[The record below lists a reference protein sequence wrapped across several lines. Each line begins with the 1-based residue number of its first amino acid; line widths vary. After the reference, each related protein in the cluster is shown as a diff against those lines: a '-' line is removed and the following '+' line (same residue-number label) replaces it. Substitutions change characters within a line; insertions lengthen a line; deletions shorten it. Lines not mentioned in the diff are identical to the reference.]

1 MILNTTNPYGFSSES
16 LEMNFTVSYGTIA
29 GIVSSNL
36 LIYVSLVNPPHE
48 YRAFGDSLSTA

>member
-36 LIYVSLVNPPHE
+36 LFSIMSVW
-48 YRAFGDSLSTA
+48 